1 MPTLETKIIAVTV
14 FPERARVTRAGTL
27 TLEPGAHTI
36 TLANLPRALEE
47 NSLRASGSGAARLGS
62 MQLSSRVLATIPPG
76 DAQAAQAK
84 LQELFDQ
91 DKIYADETEAW
102 QTRWNVVKNIGEQG
116 SDDFARQLARGKLS
130 LDGLTGALDY
140 LRALQETASNA
151 LRDLGIRRRELQKQI
166 DAARQEAEK
175 YNQAI
180 TRQVYDA
187 QWSLHVAAAGPV
199 TLTVTYNVRGA
210 SWDALYDAR
219 LRDQK
224 VEWNYLAAVKQ
235 NTGEDWNEPYALT
248 LSTATLATGVDKP
261 ELPPWQLDIYQPPQP
276 RAVKMRADARQAIP
290 APAMMMAAAPPPA
303 PESEIAYDLAQ
314 VESGGP
320 SVTYTINAP
329 GALPSDGQAHHV
341 NIARLEFDAALDYFC
356 APKATEQAFVRAQF
370 KNASDYMMLPGK
382 AALFHAQ
389 EFVGTRALETIAS
402 QQTVELFLGAEPRL
416 RVTRKETQRE
426 VNKTGLMGNMAGAAL
441 AYRIIIENPSLDV
454 ARITVLDQIPV
465 SQHPDIKVKL
475 REATPRPTTQ
485 NEQGEL
491 TWQLEIKKSAKAQ
504 IDFAIAVEYP
514 KEMRVAGL

>member
-1 MPTLETKIIAVTV
+1 MPILETKIIAVTV

-36 TLANLPRALEE
+36 TLANLPRTLEE

-62 MQLSSRVLATIPPG
+62 MQLSARVLTTIPPG

-102 QTRWNVVKNIGEQG
+102 QTRLNVVKNIGEQG
-116 SDDFARQLARGKLS
+116 GDNFARQLARGKLS
-130 LDGLTGALDY
+130 LDGLTSALDY
-140 LRALQETASNA
+140 LNNSHEAASNA
-151 LRDLGIRRRELQKQI
+151 LRDLIVRRRELQKQI

-187 QWSLHVAAAGPV
+187 QWSLHVAAAGAV

-261 ELPPWQLDIYQPPQP
+261 ELSPWQLDLYQPPQP
-276 RAVKMRADARQAIP
+276 RAVKMRADSRQAMS
-290 APAMMMAAAPPPA
+290 APAMMMAAAAPPPE
-303 PESEIAYDLAQ
+303 PEMAYDLAQ
-314 VESGGP
+314 VASGGP

-329 GALPSDGQAHHV
+329 GALPSDGQAHQV

-389 EFVGTRALETIAS
+389 EFVGARALEAIAP

-416 RVTRKETQRE
+416 RVARKETQRE
-426 VNKTGLMGNMAGAAL
+426 VNKTGLMGNMAGATL

-475 REATPRPTTQ
+475 REVTPRPTAQ

-491 TWQLEIKKSAKAQ
+491 TWQLEIKKDAKAQ